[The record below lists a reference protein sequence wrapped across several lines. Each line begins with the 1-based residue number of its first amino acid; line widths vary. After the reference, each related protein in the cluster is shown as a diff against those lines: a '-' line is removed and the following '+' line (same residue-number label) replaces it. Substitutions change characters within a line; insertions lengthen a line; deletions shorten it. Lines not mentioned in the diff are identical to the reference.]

1 MIVCFALNQNKYSVL
16 LSSLFSFNF
25 WFEAPKCFNKKFT
38 NIKCSISIDP
48 TLYFKSLYSTP
59 PPLSI
64 QIGQRTGALELIVY
78 ELLIHVLQKPFKDAN
93 ITVGTYLSTNGKQRN
108 LYIQILYLFTFLTI
122 NKWYELVY
130 NK

>member
-1 MIVCFALNQNKYSVL
+1 M
-16 LSSLFSFNF
+16 
-25 WFEAPKCFNKKFT
+25 
-38 NIKCSISIDP
+38 
-48 TLYFKSLYSTP
+48 YSTP

-64 QIGQRTGALELIVY
+64 QIGQRTGVLELIVY

-130 NK
+130 NNRIKSIGFSISYYFALVLLAVTILQWLLFCTGYANIYYIHARGQ

>member
-1 MIVCFALNQNKYSVL
+1 MIVCVWL
-16 LSSLFSFNF
+16 LIRI
-25 WFEAPKCFNKKFT
+25 
-38 NIKCSISIDP
+38 NIKCSVSTRNLQTSSVLFLSILHC
-48 TLYFKSLYSTP
+48 TLNPCTAP